1 MGSRS
6 SGSSGR
12 TVLAVVPLS
21 PFRSSSSSLSPA
33 AAVVAG
39 SGGRRRQRQGSRGG
53 SSGSA
58 DKPFGFKRQHHQ
70 NVDFH
75 QNFATVSR
83 NTASETRL
91 PQLPQPPRSPRPP
104 RPRRLVTATTAA
116 MAACLATSRL
126 AVRRATKPSWRT
138 HHLLRRDHRDHQ
150 HDQLGR
156 HAENPRVSRVLMCSG
171 ACP

>member
-1 MGSRS
+1 MGARS

-39 SGGRRRQRQGSRGG
+39 SGGRSRQRQGSRGG

-58 DKPFGFKRQHHQ
+58 DKPASPECGLPPKLR
-70 NVDFH
+70 DS
-75 QNFATVSR
+75 FAY
-83 NTASETRL
+83 TASETRL
-91 PQLPQPPRSPRPP
+91 PQLPQPPRSSQPP
-104 RPRRLVTATTAA
+104 HPRRPVTATTAA
-116 MAACLATSRL
+116 MAACLVTSRL

-171 ACP
+171 ACH